1 MKNLFEQWNSFVE
14 QQGESD
20 ETLTGEK
27 EIRADILLYYA
38 EMYAQYGDDTFPSPD
53 SLGGLSIEE
62 IEELIDDI
70 EEAEDSFEKEFAKRS
85 PR

>member
-20 ETLTGEK
+20 ETLTDEK
-27 EIRADILLYYA
+27 EIRADILSYYA

-53 SLGGLSIEE
+53 NLGGLSIEE